1 VGENRTK
8 DLADML
14 TEYLH
19 AALSQARYEIL
30 KEDGGFH
37 GEIPGLQGLARLLR
51 QAGID
56 RGDWEKL

>member
-1 VGENRTK
+1 
-8 DLADML
+8 ML